1 MKNYAFCVDSDGCV
15 MDTMTPKHRFC
26 FGSEA
31 IKMWN
36 LLPWEKEAEKRWE
49 EINLWQKTRGINRF
63 QGIYRF
69 LYEFRDKIS
78 EADELPRLEH
88 WLQTTGE
95 YSERALAEEV
105 KKTGSKLLQQ
115 VLDWSD
121 KVNESINQIPK
132 EKTRVFT
139 GAKDIISRICKE
151 TDIYII
157 SSANREAVCREWE
170 EASVLNYV
178 TECMTQE
185 KGTKCECL
193 KKVCALGYES
203 SHVLMVGDALGDKE
217 SADVAGIP
225 FFPILAGKEEESW
238 QEGRKSAFPAW
249 LNGNYTKEMQQK
261 YERQFYQN
269 LERDERK

>member
-26 FGSEA
+26 FGPEA

-105 KKTGSKLLQQ
+105 KKTGSKLLQR

-121 KVNESINQIPK
+121 KVNESINRLPK

-269 LERDERK
+269 YNLSES

>member
-26 FGSEA
+26 FGPEA

-121 KVNESINQIPK
+121 KVNESINRLPK

-151 TDIYII
+151 TDVYII

-238 QEGRKSAFPAW
+238 QEGRESAFPAW
-249 LNGNYTKEMQQK
+249 LNENYTKGMQQK

>member
-26 FGSEA
+26 FGPEA

-36 LLPWEKEAEKRWE
+36 LLPWEKEAEKCWE

-69 LYEFRDKIS
+69 LCEFRDKIS

-157 SSANREAVCREWE
+157 SSANQEAVCREWE

-217 SADVAGIP
+217 SADAAGIP

-238 QEGRKSAFPAW
+238 QEGRESAFPAW
-249 LNGNYTKEMQQK
+249 LNENYTKEMQQK
-261 YERQFYQN
+261 YERRFYQN

>member
-26 FGSEA
+26 FGPEA

-269 LERDERK
+269 YNLSES

>member
-26 FGSEA
+26 FGPEA

-115 VLDWSD
+115 VLAWSD

-157 SSANREAVCREWE
+157 SSANREAVCRECE

-217 SADVAGIP
+217 SADAAGIP

>member
-1 MKNYAFCVDSDGCV
+1 ML
-15 MDTMTPKHRFC
+15 RR
-26 FGSEA
+26 E
-31 IKMWN
+31 
-36 LLPWEKEAEKRWE
+36 
-49 EINLWQKTRGINRF
+49 
-63 QGIYRF
+63 
-69 LYEFRDKIS
+69 
-78 EADELPRLEH
+78 RLEH

>member
-26 FGSEA
+26 FGPEA

-95 YSERALAEEV
+95 YSERALAKEV

-121 KVNESINQIPK
+121 KVNESINRLPK

-151 TDIYII
+151 TDVYII

-238 QEGRKSAFPAW
+238 QEGRESAFLAW
-249 LNGNYTKEMQQK
+249 LNENYTKEMQQK

>member
-26 FGSEA
+26 FGPEA

-49 EINLWQKTRGINRF
+49 EINLWQETRGINRF
-63 QGIYRF
+63 QAICRF

-121 KVNESINQIPK
+121 KVNESINRLPK

-193 KKVCALGYES
+193 KKVCELGYES

>member
-26 FGSEA
+26 FGPEA

-36 LLPWEKEAEKRWE
+36 LLTWEKEAEKRWE

-63 QGIYRF
+63 QGICRF

-132 EKTRVFT
+132 AKTRVFT

-193 KKVCALGYES
+193 KKVCELGYES

-225 FFPILAGKEEESW
+225 FFPILAGYDEDGVANGLTRQTGPCRS
-238 QEGRKSAFPAW
+238 EGDGQPVAA
-249 LNGNYTKEMQQK
+249 
-261 YERQFYQN
+261 RQFQQ
-269 LERDERK
+269 L

>member
-26 FGSEA
+26 FGPEA

-69 LYEFRDKIS
+69 LYEFRGKIS

-121 KVNESINQIPK
+121 KVNESINRLPK

-151 TDIYII
+151 TDVYII

-217 SADVAGIP
+217 SADAAGIP

-269 LERDERK
+269 LACK

>member
-26 FGSEA
+26 FGPEA

-63 QGIYRF
+63 QGIYCF

-132 EKTRVFT
+132 AKTRVFT
-139 GAKDIISRICKE
+139 VAKDIISRICKE

-193 KKVCALGYES
+193 KKVCELGYES

>member
-26 FGSEA
+26 FGPEA

-36 LLPWEKEAEKRWE
+36 LMPWEKEAEKRWE

-69 LYEFRDKIS
+69 LCEFRNKIS
-78 EADELPRLEH
+78 EADELPQLEH

-157 SSANREAVCREWE
+157 SSANQEAVCREWE

-193 KKVCALGYES
+193 KKVCELGYES

-217 SADVAGIP
+217 SADAAGIP

-238 QEGRKSAFPAW
+238 QEGRESAFPAW

-261 YERQFYQN
+261 YERRFYQN

>member
-26 FGSEA
+26 FGPEA

-203 SHVLMVGDALGDKE
+203 SLVLMVGDALGDKE

-269 LERDERK
+269 LACK

>member
-26 FGSEA
+26 FGPEA

-69 LYEFRDKIS
+69 LYEFRGKIS

-121 KVNESINQIPK
+121 KVNESINQITK

-203 SHVLMVGDALGDKE
+203 SHVLMVGDALGDQE

>member
-26 FGSEA
+26 FGPEA

-69 LYEFRDKIS
+69 LYEFRGKIS

-121 KVNESINQIPK
+121 KVNESINQITK

-249 LNGNYTKEMQQK
+249 LNGNYTKEMRQK